1 LRTLAALPEPVV
13 VRAKPTPGA
22 IYFLLG
28 SYSSRA
34 RHGDHFVLRKIS
46 FSSFTK
52 VFNKKSQVDLQDI
65 ARWLRLKIAVI
76 VSQLPKIY
84 TVKTTKVKALSR
96 IKWA

>member
-1 LRTLAALPEPVV
+1 MI
-13 VRAKPTPGA
+13 VRAKLTPGA

-34 RHGDHFVLRKIS
+34 RHGNHFVLREDFIFELYKS
-46 FSSFTK
+46 FF
-52 VFNKKSQVDLQDI
+52 KKSQVDLQDI

-84 TVKTTKVKALSR
+84 TVKTMKVKALSG